1 MKPQK
6 LIMSNG
12 RRVIADYD
20 SRKEEYQSYNKTR
33 WRYNKEVMQFYNSAI
48 WRKTSKQILLAN
60 DYICAVCGGEATMTD
75 HIVSVKKDWSKR
87 LDWDNLQP
95 ICKACNDAKGSWN

>member
-1 MKPQK
+1 MVSIPYRVHAI
-6 LIMSNG
+6 LPNG
-12 RRVIADYD
+12 LPALVENVVSIPY
-20 SRKEEYQSYNKTR
+20 RKHAMQ
-33 WRYNKEVMQFYNSAI
+33 YNKEAMQFYNSAI
-48 WRKTSKQILLAN
+48 WRKTSKMVLLTN

-75 HIVSVKKDWSKR
+75 HVISIKKDWSKR